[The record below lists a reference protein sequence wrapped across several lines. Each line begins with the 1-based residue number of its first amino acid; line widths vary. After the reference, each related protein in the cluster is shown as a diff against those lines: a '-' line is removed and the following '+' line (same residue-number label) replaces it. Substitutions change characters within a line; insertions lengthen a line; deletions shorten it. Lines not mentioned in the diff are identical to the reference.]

1 MDDVRNDLRSGPI
14 GGTDKTMMKQPF
26 RLKMSVAATAIGLCV
41 IAGGSA
47 VAQTRGAP
55 QAQPVIPAVEWDK
68 RRLDRLDRNVRRL
81 ERALTQRN
89 AAGQPVIIEPDPEVI
104 ALQGQVQLLSQR
116 LADLEATFQ
125 RVNADYERMT
135 FDLDE
140 AKRSNADLTRQ
151 VDTLEE
157 TLKAFQEEAE
167 LNAPV
172 EAHSPTGDAAG
183 DLQAAMRL
191 SGEDTRRGM
200 RALETVTVTWPDTP
214 QAREAH
220 SRLGDLYVAG
230 RDNGSAVSAYAQ
242 ALTGWPRTPWAAE
255 TVLKLA
261 EALRATDRQTQACGA
276 LNEFNRRYAEAA
288 TAQQKTRATQL
299 RTRAE
304 CS

>member
-1 MDDVRNDLRSGPI
+1 MQSRAI

-41 IAGGSA
+41 IGGTSA
-47 VAQTRGAP
+47 IAQNRGAP
-55 QAQPVIPAVEWDK
+55 VAQPVIPAVEWDK
-68 RRLDRLDRNVRRL
+68 RRLDQLDRNVRRL

-89 AAGQPVIIEPDPEVI
+89 AAGQPVIVEPDPEVI
-104 ALQGQVQLLSQR
+104 ALQGQVSLMERR
-116 LADLEATFQ
+116 LADLEATFR
-125 RVNADYERMT
+125 RVNAENERMT

-140 AKRSNADLTRQ
+140 ATRNNADLVRR
-151 VDTLEE
+151 VDALEDRIKTL
-157 TLKAFQEEAE
+157 QEEAE
-167 LNAPV
+167 LNAPIT
-172 EAHSPTGDAAG
+172 ANSPTGDAAG

-191 SGEDTRRGM
+191 SGQDTRRGM

-214 QAREAH
+214 QAKEAY
-220 SRLGDLYVAG
+220 SRLGDIHVAG
-230 RDNGSAVSAYAQ
+230 RDNASAVSAYAQ

-276 LNEFNRRYAEAA
+276 LNEFTRRYAEAA

>member
-1 MDDVRNDLRSGPI
+1 
-14 GGTDKTMMKQPF
+14 MMKQSF
-26 RLKMSVAATAIGLCV
+26 RLKMSVAATALGLCV
-41 IAGGSA
+41 IGGSA
-47 VAQTRGAP
+47 SIAQNRAAP
-55 QAQPVIPAVEWDK
+55 VVQPVIPAVEWDK
-68 RRLDRLDRNVRRL
+68 RRLDTLDRNVRRL

-104 ALQGQVQLLSQR
+104 ALQGQVSIMERR
-116 LADLEATFQ
+116 LADLEATFR
-125 RVNADYERMT
+125 RVNADNERTT

-140 AKRSNADLTRQ
+140 ATRSNAVLIRR

-157 TLKAFQEEAE
+157 RIKTMQEEAE
-167 LNAPV
+167 LNAPIS
-172 EAHSPTGDAAG
+172 ADSPTGDAAG

-191 SGEDTRRGM
+191 SGQDSRRGM

-214 QAREAH
+214 QAKEAH
-220 SRLGDLYVAG
+220 SRLGDMHVAG
-230 RDNGSAVSAYAQ
+230 RDNASAVSAYAL
-242 ALTGWPRTPWAAE
+242 ALNGWPRTPWAAE

-261 EALRATDRQTQACGA
+261 EALRATDRKTQACGA
-276 LNEFNRRYAEAA
+276 LTEFTRRYAEAA